1 MAVVASA
8 NGTRRSAERR
18 PARRADAIVH
28 DLLERIVSSDLN
40 AGDLLPTEPTLCD
53 SYGVSRTVIR
63 EAVKS
68 LEEKG
73 LVTAR
78 QGIGTLVSP
87 QEAWNLLDP
96 ALLAAIVRHDE
107 RYEVLDQLI
116 GVRTALES
124 QMARDAARRAT
135 PTDIHELSQLM
146 DELDASIKT
155 PEHMDD
161 LDVIF
166 HERIMLASG
175 NQLARAIVR
184 TVHAEARRSIR
195 YSGKSS
201 VSDRELSNK
210 QHRAVLA
217 AIIAGDADEAAAKMT
232 AHINEAWERRRPRK
246 GRGPA
251 RLDAHRPRRGLPPS

>member
-1 MAVVASA
+1 MAVFASA
-8 NGTRRSAERR
+8 NGTRRSAAHR
-18 PARRADAIVH
+18 PARRADAVVH
-28 DLLERIVSSDLN
+28 DLLERIVSSDLT
-40 AGDLLPTEPTLCD
+40 AGDLLPTEPSLCD

-96 ALLAAIVRHDE
+96 DLLAAIVRHDE
-107 RYEVLDQLI
+107 QYEVFDQLI
-116 GVRTALES
+116 RVRTALES
-124 QMARDAARRAT
+124 QMASDAARRAT
-135 PTDIHELSQLM
+135 PADIRELNQLM
-146 DELDASIKT
+146 AELDASVKT

-161 LDVIF
+161 VDVMF

-184 TVHAEARRSIR
+184 TVHAEARRSVR

-201 VSDRELSNK
+201 VSDRELSNQ

-217 AIIAGDADEAAAKMT
+217 AIAAGDADEAAARMT

-246 GRGPA
+246 SKSST
-251 RLDAHRPRRGLPPS
+251 RR

>member
-8 NGTRRSAERR
+8 NGTRPSAARR
-18 PARRADAIVH
+18 PARRADAVVH
-28 DLLERIVSSDLN
+28 DLLERIVSGGLVER
-40 AGDLLPTEPTLCD
+40 DLLPREPALCD
-53 SYGVSRTVIR
+53 EYGVSRTVIR

-78 QGIGTLVSP
+78 QGIGTLVSA

-96 ALLAAIVRHDE
+96 ELLAAIVRHDE
-107 RYEVLDQLI
+107 QYEILDQLI
-116 GVRTALES
+116 MVRTALES
-124 QMARDAARRAT
+124 QMAGDAARRANAADLHDLT
-135 PTDIHELSQLM
+135 ELMAQ
-146 DELDASIKT
+146 LDASTKT
-155 PEHMDD
+155 PEQMDD
-161 LDVIF
+161 VDVAF

-195 YSGKSS
+195 YSGKAS
-201 VSDRELSNK
+201 VSDRELSNS

-217 AIIAGDADEAAAKMT
+217 AIAAGDADEAATRMT
-232 AHINEAWERRRPRK
+232 AHITEAWERRRPRK
-246 GRGPA
+246 
-251 RLDAHRPRRGLPPS
+251 RRGANRR